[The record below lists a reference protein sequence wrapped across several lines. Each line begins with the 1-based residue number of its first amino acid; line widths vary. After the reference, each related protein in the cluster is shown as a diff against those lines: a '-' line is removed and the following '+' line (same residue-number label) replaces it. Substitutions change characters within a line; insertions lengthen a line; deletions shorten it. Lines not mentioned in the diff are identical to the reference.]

1 MHFIN
6 SGITGAG
13 FEPLQWHST
22 LIPATQCD
30 QVNRQVQIGKR
41 NLAFSSLLCHVCIS
55 APPPGE
61 NQQLIH
67 FQQETPHSVQLNL
80 PVMGTIFLSIFIN
93 PIFIRP
99 KMT

>member
-1 MHFIN
+1 MVHFIK

-30 QVNRQVQIGKR
+30 QVNRRVQIGKR
-41 NLAFSSLLCHVCIS
+41 NLAFSSLLCRVCIT

-61 NQQLIH
+61 NQQLIR
-67 FQQETPHSVQLNL
+67 FQQETPHSVQLDL
-80 PVMGTIFLSIFIN
+80 PIMGTIFFVH
-93 PIFIRP
+93 FY
-99 KMT
+99 